1 MRSKAYHSFMQR
13 IHYFDDDIELIDVL
27 RESVLGGDLTGAES
41 KYVLRRVDPV
51 RHKHLARRN
60 NANGSRYNAINHL
73 RSSIYSSYVKDAYEE
88 VTDYLKAVL
97 RCASRQGFNTGR
109 LIGEHSFKMDATTV
123 LSLGDWDAV
132 CRTITDSVF
141 QTLEAERS
149 TLNLLKKTAT
159 KLALNVDQTLIE
171 ATLPYLETRHFLVH
185 SDGLLSAEFLHK
197 YPQIR
202 HQDNYVTLDYAFI
215 TEFRDNIVRM
225 IENFDA
231 EIIGANFLH
240 FTDIHGQ

>member
-27 RESVLGGDLTGAES
+27 RESVLGGDLTDAES
-41 KYVLRRVDPV
+41 QYVLRRVDPV

-88 VTDYLKAVL
+88 VTEYLKTVL

-123 LSLGDWDAV
+123 LGLGDWDAV

-171 ATLPYLETRHFLVH
+171 AALPYLETRHFLVH

-202 HQDNYVTLDYAFI
+202 HQDSYVTLDYAFI
-215 TEFRDNIVRM
+215 TEFRTNVVKM
-225 IENFDA
+225 IENFDT